1 MYITKN
7 KIEMVRLADIVK
19 DFKGALY
26 ELSQYF
32 QDVINK

>member
-1 MYITKN
+1 MKN
-7 KIEMVRLADIVK
+7 KLEMMRLADMVK

-32 QDVINK
+32 QDVTHK